1 MDVAVPAVVLGV
13 VRPADI
19 LAVESIMT
27 SQNSL
32 SSPLPPHSEPVQREI
47 TRLCIETGLLLMQ
60 HGAESALVENLTRRL
75 GLKLGVRSVE
85 VALMANAITVTTL
98 SDDHCITTVRRN
110 EDRGIN
116 MHMVTEAQRAVLA
129 VEAGE
134 LDRAGFRARLEAIK
148 PERYPRWQVALMIG
162 LSCACFARLAGVD
175 WPGCALTF
183 VASTVAM
190 AVRQLIAARHFNP
203 LVTFSVTAFVATS
216 IAGQGLLHQI
226 GTTPRLAMA
235 ACVLLLVPGF
245 PMINSVSDM
254 VKGYLNTGLS
264 RGMMATLLGA
274 ATSTGIMLAITV
286 WHFPAHDALTIQGAA
301 EGNIWALLLKNMAF
315 AAVPAVGFALVFNVP
330 ASALAYC
337 AFGGAIG
344 RGGRYLLMTSGMP
357 IELATFVAAAAV
369 SLLGVYFAQRLRAHP
384 KVFTVAAMIP
394 MIPGVAFFT
403 TLSAVVEIQKGYTPE
418 LLATVVTSGLRTTFI
433 VAALAVGLAVP
444 GLFFYRRRPVV

>member
-1 MDVAVPAVVLGV
+1 MSSNPAIPRETISLCE
-13 VRPADI
+13 PA
-19 LAVESIMT
+19 
-27 SQNSL
+27 
-32 SSPLPPHSEPVQREI
+32 QREI
-47 TRLCIETGLLLMQ
+47 TRLCVETGLLLMQ

-75 GLKLGVRSVE
+75 GLVLGVRSVE
-85 VALMANAITVTTL
+85 VAIMANAITVTTL
-98 SDDHCITTVRRN
+98 SENHCITTVRRN

-116 MHMVTEAQRAVLA
+116 MHVVTEAQRAVLA

-134 LDRAGFRARLEAIK
+134 LDRAGFRAKIEAIK
-148 PERYPRWQVALMIG
+148 PQRYPRWLVALMIG
-162 LSCACFARLAGVD
+162 LSCACFARLAGAD
-175 WPGCALTF
+175 GPGCALTF
-183 VASTVAM
+183 VASAVAM
-190 AVRQLIAARHFNP
+190 VARQVVAARHFNP
-203 LVTFSVTAFVATS
+203 LVTFFVTAFVATS

-226 GTTPRLAMA
+226 GAMPRIAMA
-235 ACVLLLVPGF
+235 SCVLLLVPGF
-245 PMINSVSDM
+245 PMINSISDM

-274 ATSTGIMLAITV
+274 ATSAGIMLAITA
-286 WHFPAHDALTIQGAA
+286 WHFPAHEALTAPVV
-301 EGNIWALLLKNMAF
+301 EGNVWVLLLLNMAL

-330 ASALAYC
+330 VSALGYC
-337 AFGGAIG
+337 AAGGAIG
-344 RGGRYLLMTSGMP
+344 RGGRYLLVTSGVP

-403 TLSAVVEIQKGYTPE
+403 ALSAVVEIQKGFTPE
-418 LLATVVTSGLRTTFI
+418 LLATAVTSGLRAAFI

>member
-1 MDVAVPAVVLGV
+1 
-13 VRPADI
+13 
-19 LAVESIMT
+19 MT
-27 SQNSL
+27 AQTSVSSL
-32 SSPLPPHSEPVQREI
+32 PLPPSEPVQREI
-47 TRLCIETGLLLMQ
+47 TRLCIETGLLLLQ

-75 GLKLGVRSVE
+75 GLVLGVRSVE

-98 SDDHCITTVRRN
+98 SENHCITTVRRN

-134 LDRAGFRARLEAIK
+134 LDGAGFRARLEAIK
-148 PERYPRWQVALMIG
+148 PQRYPRWQVALMIG
-162 LSCACFARLAGVD
+162 LSCACFARLAGAD
-175 WPGCALTF
+175 WTGCVLTF
-183 VASTVAM
+183 AASAVAM
-190 AVRQLIAARHFNP
+190 VVRQLVAARHFNP
-203 LVTFSVTAFVATS
+203 LVTFFVTAFVATS

-235 ACVLLLVPGF
+235 SCVLLLVPGF

-264 RGMMATLLGA
+264 RGMMATLLGS
-274 ATSTGIMLAITV
+274 ATSAGIMLAITV
-286 WHFPAHDALTIQGAA
+286 WHFPAHGVLAA
-301 EGNIWALLLKNMAF
+301 PVADGNIWAMLLKNMAL

-330 ASALAYC
+330 VGALGYC
-337 AFGGAIG
+337 AAGGAIG
-344 RGGRYLLMTSGMP
+344 RGGRFLLLTAGLP
-357 IELATFVAAAAV
+357 IELATFVAAAVV
-369 SLLGVYFAQRLRAHP
+369 SLLGVYIAQRLRAHP

-403 TLSAVVEIQKGYTPE
+403 TLSAVVEIQNGFTPE
-418 LLATVVTSGLRTTFI
+418 LLATAVTSGLRTTFI

-444 GLFFYRRRPVV
+444 GLLFYRRRPVV

>member
-1 MDVAVPAVVLGV
+1 
-13 VRPADI
+13 
-19 LAVESIMT
+19 MT
-27 SQNSL
+27 PQTSVSSL
-32 SSPLPPHSEPVQREI
+32 PRSHTEPEQREI
-47 TRLCIETGLLLMQ
+47 TRLCIQTGLLLLQ

-75 GLKLGVRSVE
+75 GLVLGVRSVE

-98 SDDHCITTVRRN
+98 SNDHCITTVRRN

-116 MHMVTEAQRAVLA
+116 MHIVTEAQRAVLA

-134 LDRAGFRARLEAIK
+134 LDLKGFRARLEAIK
-148 PERYPRWQVALMIG
+148 PDRYPRWLVALLIG

-175 WPGCALTF
+175 WVGCGLTF

-190 AVRQLIAARHFNP
+190 AVRQQIAARHFNP
-203 LVTFSVTAFVATS
+203 LVTFFVTAFVATS

-235 ACVLLLVPGF
+235 SCVLLLVPGF
-245 PMINSVSDM
+245 PMINAVSDM

-264 RGMMATLLGA
+264 RGMMATLLGS

-286 WHFPAHDALTIQGAA
+286 WHFPAHDALVIPVA
-301 EGNIWALLLKNMAF
+301 EGNIWMMLLKNMAY

-330 ASALAYC
+330 MNALAYC
-337 AFGGAIG
+337 AAGGAIG
-344 RGGRYLLMTSGMP
+344 RGGRYLLMTAGIP
-357 IELATFVAAAAV
+357 IELATFIAAAVV
-369 SLLGVYFAQRLRAHP
+369 SLLGVYFAQRMRAHP

-418 LLATVVTSGLRTTFI
+418 LLATVVTAGLRTTFI

-444 GLFFYRRRPVV
+444 GLLIYRRKPVV